1 MEFKNYMD
9 DTYYVLSALYFI
21 VCFVLLT
28 LVLVLDVGTIY
39 FVVSV
44 SLFILLSV
52 GFYCHFYR
60 SYTLERKELVI
71 KCGFIT
77 KKIAYKNIKK
87 CYITRNNR
95 ISYATSK
102 KRIAVKL
109 KNKEIFIS
117 PLKMDEF
124 LMKLI
129 NKGGK

>member
-9 DTYYVLSALYFI
+9 DTHYVLSALYFI
-21 VCFVLLT
+21 ICFVLLT
-28 LVLVLDVGTIY
+28 LVLVLDVSTLY
-39 FVVSV
+39 FVVSLG
-44 SLFILLSV
+44 LFVLLSV

-60 SYTLERKELVI
+60 SYILGRKELVI

-77 KKIAYKNIKK
+77 KKVTYKDIMK
-87 CYITRNNR
+87 CYITKNNR

-102 KRIAVKL
+102 KRIAIKL